1 MKQDYAEAVKWYQKA
16 AEQGHAGAQNNLGVC
31 YEYGEGVKQDY
42 AEAVKWYQKAAQQ
55 GNVNAMRNL
64 ARCYRHGHGVEKNN
78 VKAVILSTAAL
89 LQHLAR

>member
-1 MKQDYAEAVKWYQKA
+1 MPKHNLAFCYENGQGLKQDYE
-16 AEQGHAGAQNNLGVC
+16 
-31 YEYGEGVKQDY
+31 
-42 AEAVKWYQKAAQQ
+42 EAVKWYQKAAQQ

-78 VKAVILSTAAL
+78 VKAAILSTAAL